1 MSSIMFACNQT
12 IGKEFWFPR
21 IGLMTDLHADKEMD
35 ISNKTYWHRLYKI
48 PNHFLATCFTVN
60 LFLQ

>member
-35 ISNKTYWHRLYKI
+35 ISNKTYWHRL
-48 PNHFLATCFTVN
+48 
-60 LFLQ
+60 